1 MQGKDGYFPIMFFT
15 NYFKKYIS
23 DNLSLKGVNN
33 LEIKNKYEKL
43 RVKIMSIQLYP
54 TFIVFISSDCS

>member
-1 MQGKDGYFPIMFFT
+1 MFFT

-23 DNLSLKGVNN
+23 DNLPLKGVNN

-43 RVKIMSIQLYP
+43 RVKNHVYTTVRQ
-54 TFIVFISSDCS
+54 VDCLFSPD